1 MQTLS
6 FQNISKVFPG
16 VKALDNVTFTVAHG
30 ECHALVGENGA
41 GKSTL
46 GKILA
51 GIYAADGGDII
62 IDDKKVSFS
71 SPLEAK
77 HAGISMVHQELLFC
91 PNLSVAEN
99 LLLGNLPGK
108 TGFLDR
114 RALEEK
120 ARAILLV
127 IGVTLDVWQT
137 LEKLSI
143 AQKQMVQ
150 IAAAVA
156 GNANIIIMDEP
167 TSSLTQDET
176 EKLFELIKMLK
187 ARGATILYVSHRFEE
202 IFRITDK
209 ITVLRDGKYVGTVN
223 MRETNEDE
231 IVRMMVGRSM
241 DKFFPSHID
250 NKPGSEILRVEN
262 LCLPGKFNDISFTL
276 HAGEILG
283 LAGLVGAGRSEIAH
297 AIFGLEPDATG
308 NIFVEGE
315 KVNIRRASDAIQRG
329 IGLVPEDRKLQ
340 GLVLEMLA
348 GENASL
354 AVLPRLQRAGFV
366 NRAKEQTLWL
376 DYFAKLSVKPQ
387 EPRRSIATFSGG
399 NQQKVV
405 LAKWLALDC
414 KILIVD
420 EPTRGIDV
428 NAKREIY
435 LLIDELAMQG
445 KAILLISSELPELI
459 NLSTRILVLK
469 EGKLM
474 GEVTHENARQETLMR
489 LMAGIK

>member
-1 MQTLS
+1 MQTLE
-6 FQNISKVFPG
+6 FQNISKYFPG
-16 VKALDNVTFTVAHG
+16 VKALDNVSFAVQHG

-51 GIYAADGGDII
+51 GIYQADEGEILIDGKKAA
-62 IDDKKVSFS
+62 FT
-71 SPLEAK
+71 SPIEAK

-99 LLLGNLPGK
+99 LFLGSLPGK
-108 TGFLDR
+108 MGFLDR

-120 ARAILLV
+120 AKAILAET
-127 IGVTLDVWQT
+127 GVQLDVRQT
-137 LEKLSI
+137 VEKLSI
-143 AQKQMVQ
+143 AQKQMTQ
-150 IAAAVA
+150 IAAAVGGGA
-156 GNANIIIMDEP
+156 EIIIMDEP
-167 TSSLTQDET
+167 TSSITQDET

-187 ARGATILYVSHRFEE
+187 ARGVTVIYVSHRFEE
-202 IFRITDK
+202 IFRVTDR
-209 ITVLRDGKYVGTVN
+209 ITVLRDGQFVGTVN
-223 MRETNEDE
+223 THETTEDE
-231 IVRMMVGRSM
+231 IVRMMVGRSIAQ
-241 DKFFPSHID
+241 FFPSHIES
-250 NKPGSEILRVEN
+250 KLGAEVLRVEN
-262 LCLPGKFNDISFTL
+262 LSLPGKFHNISFSL
-276 HAGEILG
+276 RAGEILG
-283 LAGLVGAGRSEIAH
+283 LAGLVGAGRSEIAR
-297 AIFGLEPDATG
+297 AIFGLEPDVTG
-308 NIFVEGE
+308 NIFVRGE
-315 KVNIRRASDAIQRG
+315 KISIRSASDAIARG

-340 GLVLEMLA
+340 GLVLEMMS
-348 GENASL
+348 GENLSL

-366 NRAKEQTLWL
+366 NRAKEQTLCS
-376 DYFAKLSVKPQ
+376 DYFAKLSVKPA
-387 EPRRSIATFSGG
+387 EPQRSVATFSGG

-435 LLIDELAMQG
+435 LLIDGLALEG

-474 GEVTHENARQETLMR
+474 GEVTRENAHQENLMR
-489 LMAGIK
+489 LMAGIA

>member
-1 MQTLS
+1 MQTVEFKS
-6 FQNISKVFPG
+6 ISKYFPG
-16 VKALDNVTFTVAHG
+16 VKALDNVSFSIQRE

-51 GIYAADGGDII
+51 GIYQADEGEILIDGKKII
-62 IDDKKVSFS
+62 IA
-71 SPLEAK
+71 SPQDARA
-77 HAGISMVHQELLFC
+77 HGISIVHQELLFC

-99 LLLGNLPGK
+99 LFLGNIPGK
-108 TGFLDR
+108 MGFMDR
-114 RALEEK
+114 NALAEK
-120 ARAILLV
+120 AKNVLSV
-127 IGVTLDVWQT
+127 IGLTLDVRQT
-137 LEKLSI
+137 MENLSI

-150 IAAAVA
+150 IASAVA
-156 GNANIIIMDEP
+156 GGAELVIMDEP
-167 TSSLTQDET
+167 TSSITQDET

-187 ARGATILYVSHRFEE
+187 ARGVTLIYVSHRFEE
-202 IFRITDK
+202 IFRITDR
-209 ITVLRDGKYVGTVN
+209 ITVLRDGKYVGTIN
-223 MRETNEDE
+223 TRETTEDD
-231 IVRMMVGRSM
+231 IVRMMVGRSIE
-241 DKFFPSHID
+241 KFFPSHIE
-250 NKPGSEILRVEN
+250 STLREEILRVEN
-262 LCLPGKFNDISFTL
+262 LSLPGKFHNINFTL
-276 HAGEILG
+276 RKGEILG
-283 LAGLVGAGRSEIAH
+283 LAGLVGAGRSEIAR
-297 AIFGLEPDATG
+297 ALFGLETDVSG
-308 NIFVEGE
+308 SVFVEGK
-315 KVNIRRASDAIQRG
+315 KVNIRSASDAIVHG

-348 GENASL
+348 GENLSL
-354 AVLPRLQRAGFV
+354 AALPRLQSAGFV
-366 NRAKEQTLWL
+366 KRREEQKLWS

-435 LLIDELAMQG
+435 LLIDELALSG

-474 GEVTHENARQETLMR
+474 GEVTHASANQETLMR

>member
-1 MQTLS
+1 MQTLE
-6 FQNISKVFPG
+6 FKNISKYFPG
-16 VKALDNVTFTVAHG
+16 VKALDSISFAIQHG

-51 GIYAADGGDII
+51 GIYAADEGDII
-62 IDDKKVSFS
+62 FDGKKVSFS

-99 LLLGNLPGK
+99 LFLGSLPGK
-108 TGFLDR
+108 MGFLDR

-120 ARAILLV
+120 AKIVLAET
-127 IGVTLDVWQT
+127 GVQLDVRQT
-137 LEKLSI
+137 VEKLSI
-143 AQKQMVQ
+143 AQKQLTQ
-150 IAAAVA
+150 IAAAVGSSA
-156 GNANIIIMDEP
+156 EIIIMDEP
-167 TSSLTQDET
+167 TSSITQDET

-187 ARGATILYVSHRFEE
+187 ARGVTLIYVSHRFEE
-202 IFRITDK
+202 IFRITDR

-223 MRETNEDE
+223 TRETNEDD
-231 IVRMMVGRSM
+231 IVRMMVGRSI
-241 DKFFPSHID
+241 DKFFPSHIES
-250 NKPGSEILRVEN
+250 KIGAEVLRVEN
-262 LCLPGKFNDISFTL
+262 LSLPGKFQNISFSL
-276 HAGEILG
+276 RASEILG
-283 LAGLVGAGRSEIAH
+283 LAGLVGAGRSEIAR
-297 AIFGLEPDATG
+297 AVFGLEPDVTG
-308 NIFVEGE
+308 NIFVEE
-315 KVNIRRASDAIQRG
+315 KKVNIRSASDAISRG

-348 GENASL
+348 GENLSL
-354 AVLPRLQRAGFV
+354 AALPRMQSAGFV
-366 NRAKEQTLWL
+366 KRREEQKLWS
-376 DYFAKLSVKPQ
+376 DYFGKLSVKPQ
-387 EPRRSIATFSGG
+387 EPRRSVATFSGG

-469 EGKLM
+469 EGQFM
-474 GEVTHENARQETLMR
+474 GEVTRENAHQENLMR